1 MDWLFNLAVAVL
13 FVALVGTFVLYFI
26 EERRQLRRERR
37 RLRLDLGLPPDDG
50 DDGD

>member
-13 FVALVGTFVLYFI
+13 FVALVGTSVLYFI

-37 RLRLDLGLPPDDG
+37 RLRLDLGLPLDDG
-50 DDGD
+50 D